1 MSSNA
6 PISRDTILHVAKL
19 ARLTVTDAEAD
30 KLTKDIQSILKYVEK
45 LNELDVKDVPA
56 TSHAVHLDTLLRPD
70 ELKPCMPLET
80 VMKNAPERIGDG
92 FGVPKIIE

>member
-1 MSSNA
+1 MSSP
-6 PISRDTILHVAKL
+6 PIDRDAIMHVAKL

-30 KLTKDIQSILKYVEK
+30 NLTRDMQSILKYVEK
-45 LNELDVKDVPA
+45 LGELDVKDVPP

-70 ELKPCMPLET
+70 TPTTCMPLET

>member
-1 MSSNA
+1 MTNPPVDRNA
-6 PISRDTILHVAKL
+6 IMHVAKL
-19 ARLTVTDAEAD
+19 ARLTITDAEAD
-30 KLTKDIQSILKYVEK
+30 KLTKDMQSILKYVEK
-45 LNELDVKDVPA
+45 LGELDVKDVPA
-56 TSHAVHLDTLLRPD
+56 TAHAVPLDTLLRPD